1 MAAAATSAPTG
12 SRKAQRAGEK
22 WAPWLLLA
30 PTLIIMNVV
39 GVYPL
44 LHSLY
49 ISFTGLRPTNPT
61 QHQGWVG
68 FENYAKALSD
78 EQFWHS
84 IAVTGLFTA
93 SSVMLSLILA
103 ISMALLFN
111 RKLPGIII
119 MRSLILIPMLI
130 TPIAVGLTWRIMMM
144 PDLGVLNYLLSFI
157 GVDPWLWA
165 SSRQTAMISMIL
177 VDVWQWTP
185 FMFIIIFAG
194 VKSLPASPFESAKID
209 GAGPIMTFWQIT
221 LPMLKPVIVIAT
233 LLRLLDAIRTYDTV
247 YIVTRGGPDF
257 ATDLISVYLQ
267 RINFRFFDLGYGA
280 AASWLIL
287 IFVMIVVLI
296 FVNLTGFLKTVN
308 EKETR

>member
-1 MAAAATSAPTG
+1 MAVASTSVPTG
-12 SRKAQRAGEK
+12 SRRAQGAGQK
-22 WAPWLLLA
+22 WAPWILLT
-30 PTLIIMNVV
+30 PTLIIMNLV

-49 ISFTGLRPTNPT
+49 VSFTGMRPTNPT
-61 QHQGWVG
+61 RHQGWVG
-68 FENYAKALSD
+68 LDNYVKAFSD
-78 EQFWHS
+78 DQFWHS
-84 IAVTGLFTA
+84 IAMTGLFTA
-93 SSVMLSLILA
+93 SSVTLSLILA
-103 ISMALLFN
+103 VLMAVLFN
-111 RKLPGIII
+111 RRLPGFVI

-144 PDLGVLNYLLSFI
+144 PELGVLNYLLGLLGIEPF
-157 GVDPWLWA
+157 LWA
-165 SSRQTAMISMIL
+165 SSRQTAMLSMIL

-194 VKSLPASPFESAKID
+194 LKSLPKSPFESAAID
-209 GAGPIMTFWQIT
+209 GAGPLTTFWQVT
-221 LPMLKPVIVIAT
+221 VPMLKPVIVIAT

-267 RINFRFFDLGYGA
+267 RVNFRFFDLGYGA

-287 IFVMIVVLI
+287 IFVLIVVLI

-308 EKETR
+308 